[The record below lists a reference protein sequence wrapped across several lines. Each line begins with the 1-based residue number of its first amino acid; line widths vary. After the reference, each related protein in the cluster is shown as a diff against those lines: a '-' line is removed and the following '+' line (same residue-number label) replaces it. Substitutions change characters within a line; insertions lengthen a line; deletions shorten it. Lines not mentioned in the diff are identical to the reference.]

1 MGARGGGRAR
11 RRSGDGKGAASPRT
25 RPLRAGDG
33 KAADGDAVPG
43 AVVAFLAREIDED
56 ELRAAGW
63 APAVGAP
70 RWFASY
76 AGGRLNSPYRM
87 NGPSGPF
94 TRFRGDRAA
103 ALYRLDGDGG
113 WRLEPA
119 SGQWQ
124 PDDAPVRLHELA
136 RLGADGVEALYEL
149 DDWGGWYFDY
159 AVGSWERTESPS
171 ISYYL
176 GEVVLHEIEPREA
189 ARVADEL
196 GHPGAVAA
204 DG

>member
-1 MGARGGGRAR
+1 MAARGGGRAR
-11 RRSGDGKGAASPRT
+11 GRSGDGNGAASPRGA
-25 RPLRAGDG
+25 RPLRTGD
-33 KAADGDAVPG
+33 ADADGVRG
-43 AVVAFLAREIDED
+43 AVVAFLAREIDQD
-56 ELRAAGW
+56 QLRATGW
-63 APAVGAP
+63 APVVETT

-87 NGPSGPF
+87 NGPAGPF

-113 WRLEPA
+113 WRLDA
-119 SGQWQ
+119 GSGEWQ

-136 RLGADGVEALYEL
+136 RLEADDLDALYEL

-171 ISYYL
+171 ASYYL
-176 GEVVLHEIEPREA
+176 REVVLHEVEPREA
-189 ARVADEL
+189 ARVAAEL

>member
-1 MGARGGGRAR
+1 MGTRPGGRAR
-11 RRSGDGKGAASPRT
+11 RRSGDDEGAAQRRA

-33 KAADGDAVPG
+33 TADDGGVRG
-43 AVVAFLAREIDED
+43 AVVAFLAREIDQD
-56 ELRAAGW
+56 QLRAAGW
-63 APAVGAP
+63 APAVEAP

-87 NGPSGPF
+87 NGPAGPF

-113 WRLEPA
+113 WRLDPA
-119 SGQWQ
+119 SGEWQ
-124 PDDAPVRLHELA
+124 SDDDPARLHELA
-136 RLGADGVEALYEL
+136 RLGADDVDALYEL

-159 AVGSWERTESPS
+159 AMGSWEPTESPS
-171 ISYYL
+171 VSYYL
-176 GEVVLHEIEPREA
+176 RDVALHEVEPREA
-189 ARVADEL
+189 ARVAAEL
-196 GHPGAVAA
+196 GHPGTVTA